1 MRYYILNT
9 DLYIKEIIKS
19 IFNYTNSFELV
30 NYISNSLLEPLN
42 SNTPFNQIIYTDHI
56 RLDHFIHSNYS
67 IHMSGIDTINY
78 RMVYINL
85 IDSLNNLDNL
95 IQQYDILEGL
105 VRILP
110 LNNGF
115 NCQTP
120 LINNNISYI
129 LEILSHFN

>member
-1 MRYYILNT
+1 
-9 DLYIKEIIKS
+9 
-19 IFNYTNSFELV
+19 
-30 NYISNSLLEPLN
+30 
-42 SNTPFNQIIYTDHI
+42 
-56 RLDHFIHSNYS
+56 
-67 IHMSGIDTINY
+67 MSGIDTINY
-78 RMVYINL
+78 RIVYINL

-95 IQQYDILEGL
+95 IQQYDILKGL

-120 LINNNISYI
+120 LINNNISHI